1 MQTRK
6 EVCKDFSEQ
15 GWEVRF
21 NFSLK
26 QAIKEERNVLLTK
39 LLQLLTT
46 SYMITKEL
54 STNGRQF
61 FQGVL
66 HFSALRLRAIEHTTA
81 REPLPPAPVP
91 RCEWLASAPAESRP
105 GARAWEA
112 TRLQGTELSAGKIP
126 EHSPSVLTPKS
137 TLELAF
143 ALTAQKDNSQ

>member
-112 TRLQGTELSAGKIP
+112 WGLLSAAPASCGGSQAAQ
-126 EHSPSVLTPKS
+126 ERTNQVTCYSSYFS
-137 TLELAF
+137 AYAF
-143 ALTAQKDNSQ
+143 SDSK